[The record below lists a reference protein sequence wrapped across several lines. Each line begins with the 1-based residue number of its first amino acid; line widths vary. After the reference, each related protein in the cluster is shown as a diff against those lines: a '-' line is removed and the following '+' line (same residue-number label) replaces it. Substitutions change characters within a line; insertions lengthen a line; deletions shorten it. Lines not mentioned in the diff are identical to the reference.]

1 MKTLLTPAILALAG
15 LMLGATLVLISD
27 EPPSISRSFGIP
39 SIDQSFVLSKPAPI
53 YLHQQPA
60 PRLLYPD
67 VPQAD
72 PQSLKTFPTGRSA
85 APSRPVPIYLDKLPT
100 PSAALQ
106 PGVYQTYP
114 WTIILVV
121 PGAVTENGD
130 FILKPNTNSLMPI
143 IRPHVEVVPRL

>member
-1 MKTLLTPAILALAG
+1 MKALLTPAILALAG
-15 LMLGATLVLISD
+15 LMLVATLVLISGA
-27 EPPSISRSFGIP
+27 PSSISQSFGIP
-39 SIDQSFVLSKPAPI
+39 STDPSFVLSKPASI
-53 YLHQQPA
+53 CLYQQPA
-60 PRLLYPD
+60 PRLLYPG
-67 VPQAD
+67 VQQAD

-100 PSAALQ
+100 PSAALL

-130 FILKPNTNSLMPI
+130 FIVKPNTNSPMPI
-143 IRPHVEVVPRL
+143 LRPPVEVVP

>member
-39 SIDQSFVLSKPAPI
+39 SIDQSFVLSKPASI
-53 YLHQQPA
+53 YLHQQPV
-60 PRLLYPD
+60 PRLLYPG
-67 VPQAD
+67 VAQAD
-72 PQSLKTFPTGRSA
+72 PQSLKTFPTGRTA
-85 APSRPVPIYLDKLPT
+85 APSQPVPIYLNKLPT